1 MAELGCILIADDE
14 ETFLEST
21 GDLLRRDG
29 YHCDCVPDATTAMDK
44 LKNNEY
50 DLLITDIEMPGN
62 TNLELVR
69 DLTKIAEGLPVI
81 LVTGYPSQRSA
92 IQAIQLP
99 VIAYLVK
106 PFDLEELLSQVNKA
120 IVKFRLYK
128 AATSTRDHLQNWQK
142 DVANLEQV
150 LGDKNVDT
158 LSTTVKSFLDLSFSN
173 IVGALSDIEH
183 ITKTTTTEDIDLPA
197 CHLLNCPILAELTR
211 AMEETITVLE
221 KTKSA
226 FKSKDLGA
234 MRKRL
239 EDLMNKI
246 KIMRYVN

>member
-1 MAELGCILIADDE
+1 MSELGCILVADDE
-14 ETFLEST
+14 GTFLQST

-29 YHCDCVPDATTAMDK
+29 YDCDCVPDAARAMEK

-50 DLLITDIEMPGN
+50 DLLITDIKMPGN
-62 TNLELVR
+62 TNLELIR
-69 DLTKIAEGLPVI
+69 DLPKITESLPVI
-81 LVTGYPSQRSA
+81 LVTGYPSQHSA
-92 IQAIQLP
+92 IQALQLP
-99 VIAYLVK
+99 VVAYLVK
-106 PFDLEELLSQVNKA
+106 PFDVEELLSQVNKA
-120 IVKFRLYK
+120 IEKSRLYK
-128 AATSTRDHLQNWQK
+128 AAVSTRDRLQNWQK

-150 LGDKNVDT
+150 LKDKKGGT
-158 LSTTVKSFLDLSFSN
+158 LSATVKSFLDLNFSN
-173 IVGALSDIEH
+173 IAGALSDIKH
-183 ITKTTTTEDIDLPA
+183 ITEAMTTEDIDLPA
-197 CHLLNCPILAELTR
+197 CHLLNCPILAELTG
-211 AMEETITVLE
+211 AVEETITVLE